1 MSTTDCQGTWEH
13 PRALADGTVE
23 VLTCTGCGDITATF
37 RFRGYSFPKG
47 ATERQIL
54 TTIWAATGRSV
65 A

>member
-1 MSTTDCQGTWEH
+1 MSAADCQGTWEH

-23 VLTCTGCGDITATF
+23 VLSCTGCGEHLVTY
-37 RFRGYSFPKG
+37 RGRGYDFPKG

-54 TTIWAATGRSV
+54 TTIWAAVGRSI